1 MDRARALEL
10 IRAAAASGRMFR
22 VHLEQPALYAR
33 ARRMWGSWSA
43 ALGAAGIDYEQ
54 VLRAARRRSLDTRR
68 TRRNGDA
75 K

>member
-10 IRAAAASGRMFR
+10 IREAARDGRMFR

-43 ALGAAGIDYEQ
+43 ALAAAGIDYEQ
-54 VLRAARRRSLDTRR
+54 VVQSARRRSVDTRR
-68 TRRNGDA
+68 TRRNGEA